1 MTTKL
6 KKKIWFISTIISV
19 VYSGALL
26 LKPFLWTSF
35 LPILIPAVSLTVGI
49 PIYSIHKKRNLEEMD
64 NNQKEVN
71 IPLETKQDKV
81 NDSSTHSYS
90 YSFSTEEDMS
100 PIKDKQK
107 IKTKGTIR

>member
-1 MTTKL
+1 MVKKL
-6 KKKIWFISTIISV
+6 KRKIWFISTIISI

-71 IPLETKQDKV
+71 IPLESKQNKV
-81 NDSSTHSYS
+81 SDSSTHTYG
-90 YSFSTEEDMS
+90 YFFSKEEDIS
-100 PIKDKQK
+100 PIKDKPK